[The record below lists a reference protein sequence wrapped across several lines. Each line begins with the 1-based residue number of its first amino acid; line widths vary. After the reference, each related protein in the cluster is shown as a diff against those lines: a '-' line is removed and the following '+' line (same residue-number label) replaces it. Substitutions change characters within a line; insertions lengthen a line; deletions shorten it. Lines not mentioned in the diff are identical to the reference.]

1 LRLKVRFA
9 DLLLPLAILIT
20 PISAGIVT
28 LYGRSTV
35 VFDAFY
41 NRVWQDESRSGLL
54 AAVLGAAILIAV
66 LTIASTR
73 IPVEQFVGS
82 RLFSTNFLMALTFV
96 CLLSVAA
103 NYSSWGMFGV
113 VKVLIFFWVTIV
125 LFVSGIT
132 ANSFKI
138 ASQLVL
144 LSYLA
149 LMVFAIISPSNSWK
163 PCREDKCT
171 VAGSLLTSFFQSENS
186 VSLYVLTT
194 VYFLR
199 FLQKRWHR
207 GAGYFLALVLSS
219 LSGSR
224 IGVIAVVLVV
234 LLLVFKKTNI
244 LVWAPIAFLA
254 LSSAIFAFGTGADFT
269 GRGAIFSA
277 VREIWMS
284 SPIFGVGPIA
294 TQLAFERGL
303 VIGFVPYNEQ
313 TQVAHL
319 LAQYGLLVLVLFVA
333 VIGTLL
339 RQKNLIRSTNSLLAI
354 TAPFLITSLAFVTES
369 PASFTIDS
377 PSFWVVAILF
387 SKVAGKS
394 SKDKLGEF
402 SESVIQSANPYNR
415 SPASPRPGTM

>member
-1 LRLKVRFA
+1 MKVRFA

-41 NRVWQDESRSGLL
+41 NRVWLDENRSGLL
-54 AAVLGAAILIAV
+54 AAILGAAMLVVV
-66 LTIASTR
+66 LTIASSR
-73 IPVEQFVGS
+73 FQVEQFVGS
-82 RLFSTNFLMALTFV
+82 RLFSTNFLMALFYV
-96 CLLSVAA
+96 CLISVAA
-103 NYSSWGMFGV
+103 NFSSWGLFGV
-113 VKVLIFFWVTIV
+113 VKVLIFFWITAV
-125 LFVSGIT
+125 LFVSGIS

-144 LSYLA
+144 ISYSA
-149 LMVFAIISPSNSWK
+149 ILMFAVVSPSLSWK

-186 VSLYVLTT
+186 VSLYVLST
-194 VYFLR
+194 VYLMR
-199 FLQKRWHR
+199 FLQKRWQR
-207 GAGYFLALVLSS
+207 GAGYVLALVLSS

-224 IGVIAVVLVV
+224 VGLIAIALVVVVLV
-234 LLLVFKKTNI
+234 FRKTNV
-244 LVWAPIAFLA
+244 LVWAPITFFA
-254 LSSAIFAFGTGADFT
+254 LSGAIFAFGTGADFT

-277 VREIWMS
+277 VREIWLS

-319 LAQYGLLVLVLFVA
+319 LAQYGILVLILFVA
-333 VIGTLL
+333 VLGTLL
-339 RQKNLIRSTNSLLAI
+339 RKRYLIRRSDSLLAI

-369 PASFTIDS
+369 PASFTIDA

-387 SKVAGKS
+387 AKVVDKS
-394 SKDKLGEF
+394 SLEKLGPERIIN
-402 SESVIQSANPYNR
+402 SI
-415 SPASPRPGTM
+415 G